1 MPVEERKILM
11 EQTLFEQMNI
21 TYEEKDGLYYPVFT
35 TEQQN
40 QGYDI
45 SQAGK
50 YGRMWLQTL
59 FDNDRREYY
68 RRWMAGTLVEDAV
81 EMNEDAYNLID
92 RLTEQALA
100 KCSREQKHSTLYMLQ
115 VRESAKQRAEEM
127 MIELFK
133 VKIEK

>member
-1 MPVEERKILM
+1 
-11 EQTLFEQMNI
+11 
-21 TYEEKDGLYYPVFT
+21 VFG

-45 SQAGK
+45 SHAGK
-50 YGRMWLQTL
+50 YGRMWLQML

-100 KCSREQKHSTLYMLQ
+100 KCSREQKTSTLYMLQ
-115 VRESAKQRAEEM
+115 VRENAKQRAEEM

-133 VKIEK
+133 VKIEE

>member
-1 MPVEERKILM
+1 M

-45 SQAGK
+45 SRAGK
-50 YGRMWLQTL
+50 YGRMWLKTL

-127 MIELFK
+127 VIELFK

>member
-1 MPVEERKILM
+1 M

-21 TYEEKDGLYYPVFT
+21 TYEEKDGLYYPVFG

-40 QGYDI
+40 QGYAI

-50 YGRMWLQTL
+50 YGRMWIQTL

-127 MIELFK
+127 MIEHFK
-133 VKIEK
+133 IKIEK

>member
-1 MPVEERKILM
+1 M
-11 EQTLFEQMNI
+11 EQTLFEEMNI
-21 TYEEKDGLYYPVFT
+21 TYEEKDGLYYPVLA